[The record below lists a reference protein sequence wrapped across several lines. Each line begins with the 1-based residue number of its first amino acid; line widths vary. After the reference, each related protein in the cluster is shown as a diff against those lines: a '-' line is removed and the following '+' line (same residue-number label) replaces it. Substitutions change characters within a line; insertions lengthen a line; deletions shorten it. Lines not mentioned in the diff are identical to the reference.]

1 MTSRLEIWPG
11 YITAIDEYEGGLH
24 LLCETS
30 HRVLRTETALDVLRL
45 LVQGGVADVQTAA
58 EKALLGAV
66 VLTRYN
72 NKIYR

>member
-1 MTSRLEIWPG
+1 
-11 YITAIDEYEGGLH
+11 
-24 LLCETS
+24 
-30 HRVLRTETALDVLRL
+30 LDVLRL